1 MAKTGAEWEDLY
13 MRFESMYNQY
23 PTMQMSRAEAFRKA
37 LDDGLITYEEYKD
50 AREYYDDL
58 WYHMS
63 Y

>member
-13 MRFESMYNQY
+13 MRFESIYNSY
-23 PTMQMSRAEAFRKA
+23 PTRQMSRAEAFRKA

-50 AREYYDDL
+50 AHEYYDVL

-63 Y
+63 C

>member
-1 MAKTGAEWEDLY
+1 MAKTGAELEGLY
-13 MRFESMYNQY
+13 ARLESMYNPY

-50 AREYYDDL
+50 ACEYYDDL
-58 WYHMS
+58 WYRMS